1 MNRRNSIATG
11 LAVLTAVAGVNNA
24 AQAAEE
30 TKPENPELEK
40 LRELLKAHDDAFTGQ
55 NLEGVL
61 ALFTPK
67 AVILGTGPGEI
78 WSGHEEIKDAYTH
91 FFGDFDKG
99 HQHFTYYARFG
110 ELTSEAGWL
119 LASGEVKA
127 KKEGKEFAFPLNISV
142 TAAKTGGQWKFAALH
157 FSTLSSARE
166 AK

>member
-11 LAVLTAVAGVNNA
+11 LAALTAVAGIQNA
-24 AQAAEE
+24 VQAEE
-30 TKPENPELEK
+30 TKAENPELK
-40 LRELLKAHDDAFTGQ
+40 KVRELLKAHDEAFTSH

-91 FFGDFDKG
+91 FFADFDKG
-99 HQHFTYYARFG
+99 HQQFTYYSHHG
-110 ELTSEAGWL
+110 ELTSEVGWL

-127 KKEGKEFAFPLNISV
+127 KKEGKDIAFPLNVSI
-142 TAAKTGGQWKFAALH
+142 TAAKSGGQWKIAALH
-157 FSTLSSARE
+157 FSTLSSGKE

>member
-11 LAVLTAVAGVNNA
+11 LAALTAVAGIQNA
-24 AQAAEE
+24 AQAEE
-30 TKPENPELEK
+30 SKADNPELK
-40 LRELLKAHDDAFTGQ
+40 KVRELLKAHDDAFTGQ

-61 ALFTPK
+61 ALFTSK

-91 FFGDFDKG
+91 FFADFDKG
-99 HQHFTYYARFG
+99 NQQFTYYAHHG
-110 ELTSEAGWL
+110 ELTSEVGWL

-127 KKEGKEFAFPLNISV
+127 KKAGKDIAFPLNVSI
-142 TAAKTGGQWKFAALH
+142 TAAKAGGQWKIAALH
-157 FSTLSSARE
+157 FSTLSSGKE